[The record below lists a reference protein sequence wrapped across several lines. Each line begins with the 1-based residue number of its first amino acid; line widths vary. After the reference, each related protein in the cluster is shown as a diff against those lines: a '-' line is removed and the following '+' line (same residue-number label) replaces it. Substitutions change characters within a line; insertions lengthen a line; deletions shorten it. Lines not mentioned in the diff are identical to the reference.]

1 MWGIRRQVSL
11 LLDHGHQYARFYP
24 VGMVW
29 EEAQIVTQRM
39 NQEEASRTVLM
50 QLAGASLLDKKG
62 AKQLQKVLKE
72 LMNG

>member
-1 MWGIRRQVSL
+1 
-11 LLDHGHQYARFYP
+11 
-24 VGMVW
+24 MVW

-72 LMNG
+72 FMNG